1 MPAAETPN
9 LVQEQGKVIPCLSIE
24 ELESDAL
31 LMSSWMKSEV
41 LMLQCKV

>member
-9 LVQEQGKVIPCLSIE
+9 LVQEQGKVIPCLSI